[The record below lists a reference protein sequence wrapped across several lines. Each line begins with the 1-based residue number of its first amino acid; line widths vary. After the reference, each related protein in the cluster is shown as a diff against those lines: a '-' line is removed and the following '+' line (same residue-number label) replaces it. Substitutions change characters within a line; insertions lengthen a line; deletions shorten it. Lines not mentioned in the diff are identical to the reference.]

1 MVPAFR
7 KGDTGGALVAGS
19 KAICAVLDG
28 TMEPEKAQDDSG
40 NMAAIVLII
49 IILAMVLYATG
60 TYGQRKKR
68 CPSCGK
74 RAMGIMSSD
83 RYRAPNGHTMR
94 KDVYVCSKC
103 GRVTVQTTDEGDD
116 DDRHSGIS
124 SFLGG
129 FILGSLLSGGRGG
142 SGSGGGYSGGSF
154 GGGDSGG
161 GGAESNW

>member
-1 MVPAFR
+1 MLFV
-7 KGDTGGALVAGS
+7 
-19 KAICAVLDG
+19 I
-28 TMEPEKAQDDSG
+28 
-40 NMAAIVLII
+40 IVL
-49 IILAMVLYATG
+49 LALSMAG
-60 TYGQRKKR
+60 AFGQRKKR
-68 CPSCGK
+68 CPNCGK

-94 KDVYVCSKC
+94 KDVYVCSQC